1 MGDSHKRR
9 HDSDE
14 DEDFL
19 GFEQEEEG
27 HEPLERNKRVR
38 KVANTSAGTPG
49 KHHEDVDGSIVYDLQ
64 TEEEFIALYQN
75 WDSIDKSMFPSPGPL
90 GIPFE
95 YGWRRELVFRATTGV
110 SKEKGD
116 VYYITPQGRKLRTR
130 NEIQANLT
138 VGLTMDNFSLSK
150 VPLYL
155 GPEYEIVRSAKMK
168 TLVKVPSPREIS
180 PLLGK
185 RVPKPKA
192 PKGASPTPMTS
203 GLAGS
208 VGRGA
213 HSKASGREQTND
225 FVLCWRRRI
234 LIVYDHFPCRSQ
246 LPEQWPQLLC
256 RLPPRLS
263 SAQQL
268 PHLWGTTNGCPCC
281 NRSSKQSK

>member
-9 HDSDE
+9 HDSDD

-19 GFEQEEEG
+19 GFEEEG
-27 HEPLERNKRVR
+27 QDLLESRNKRVVR
-38 KVANTSAGTPG
+38 RMANPVGTPG
-49 KHHEDVDGSIVYDLQ
+49 KQTHHEDVDGSIVYDLQ
-64 TEEEFIALYQN
+64 TEEEFISLYQN

-138 VGLTMDNFSLSK
+138 AGLTMDNFSLSK

-168 TLVKVPSPREIS
+168 TVVKVPSPREIS

-203 GLAGS
+203 GFVGAAAAGRS
-208 VGRGA
+208 GGA
-213 HSKASGREQTND
+213 HSKASGREQPNY
-225 FVLCWRRRI
+225 L
-234 LIVYDHFPCRSQ
+234 
-246 LPEQWPQLLC
+246 
-256 RLPPRLS
+256 
-263 SAQQL
+263 
-268 PHLWGTTNGCPCC
+268 HLFT
-281 NRSSKQSK
+281 REDY